1 MLTFDSKTVFL
12 IPFII
17 DFLSDFVVAKTK
29 NLVANET
36 IQFITSPNYPQFYGS
51 SNSMTWMISAS
62 GSIYNPSVYIRV
74 TDSDL
79 QPSLACYN
87 DVVSVYDGISSLY
100 PELAS
105 WCGSGYPTSTLNS
118 KFSTLM
124 ISFSSDDSDNNYR
137 GFKIAYWA
145 KTNDDVKYVTRPYTA
160 LNYTLLGVG
169 GAIIL
174 TIVLSLCAIIG
185 IRNRDKISSL
195 FTNEDV

>member
-1 MLTFDSKTVFL
+1 
-12 IPFII
+12 
-17 DFLSDFVVAKTK
+17 
-29 NLVANET
+29 
-36 IQFITSPNYPQFYGS
+36 
-51 SNSMTWMISAS
+51 MTWMISAS

-145 KTNDDVKYVTRPYTA
+145 KTNDDVKYVTRPFTA

-185 IRNRDKISSL
+185 IRNRDKIFSL